1 MKALV
6 LCALVLPAAV
16 AHADEWGLGL
26 RATGERVDPHDDAT
40 AQGIGMGGGGLL
52 IRWRISG
59 LFGLE
64 LALDG
69 FDGKL
74 ADGAFE
80 RKTSSLGLT
89 AQFHLTPGSRWDFY
103 LLAGL
108 AAVDDKVSFRDANGD
123 QMDQEFKETEARLGA
138 GLEYRWAHIGLG
150 AEVAA
155 VALARN
161 DGDDALIG
169 DAVPKESGGGQLSVV
184 FTYYF

>member
-6 LCALVLPAAV
+6 LCVLLGPALAS
-16 AHADEWGLGL
+16 ADEWGLGL

-52 IRWRISG
+52 LRWRLGG

-64 LALDG
+64 LAVDG
-69 FDGKL
+69 FGGKL

-80 RKTSSLGLT
+80 RNTSSVGLT
-89 AQFHLTPGSRWDFY
+89 AQFHLNPGSRWDWY

-108 AAVDDKVSFRDANGD
+108 AGVDDKVKFRDVDGNR
-123 QMDQEFKETEARLGA
+123 MEQEFKETEIRLGG
-138 GLEYRWAHIGLG
+138 GLEYRWPHIGLG
-150 AEVAA
+150 GELAA

-169 DAVPKESGGGQLSVV
+169 DAVPKESGGAQLSIT
-184 FTYYF
+184 FAYYF